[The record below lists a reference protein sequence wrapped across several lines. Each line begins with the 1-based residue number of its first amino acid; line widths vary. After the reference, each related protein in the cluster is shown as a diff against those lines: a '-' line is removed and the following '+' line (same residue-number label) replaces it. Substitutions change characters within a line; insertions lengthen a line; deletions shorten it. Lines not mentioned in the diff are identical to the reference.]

1 MKQTIKKISLVV
13 FASLAILACDKVDAP
28 YKETVAP
35 PPPDTSTNNNND
47 TTPTFDEVR
56 KVLIEDYTGH
66 QCGNC
71 PLAAE
76 KLEELKNTYGNQ
88 VVPMAVHAGFFAD
101 VAASPF
107 NVDYRTTVATEL
119 DQYFGNSV
127 AGNPNGMVNRKGH
140 PNTHILNL
148 NSWGSV
154 LTPYTTMNP
163 DVVLG
168 IRTSFS
174 ESTNIAEATVYTKFK
189 NTLTGNYKLC
199 VYVTEDSIMGA
210 QTDYR
215 LTPDVI
221 EDYHFEH
228 MLRASFNGTWGETIA
243 TDPVASETT
252 VYRKKYSMSLSGKLM
267 SINHPCSVVA
277 FVYNDATKE
286 VIQASTKKIK

>member
-1 MKQTIKKISLVV
+1 MKQTIKKLSLVF
-13 FASLAILACDKVDAP
+13 FASLALVACDKVDAP
-28 YKETVAP
+28 YKETVTP
-35 PPPDTSTNNNND
+35 PPIDTTTNNND
-47 TTPTFDEVR
+47 TSLVFDQVR

-76 KLEELKNTYGNQ
+76 KLEELKGTYGNQ
-88 VVPMAVHAGFFAD
+88 VVPLAVHAGFFAD

-107 NVDYRTTVATEL
+107 DVDYRTTVATEL
-119 DQYFGNSV
+119 DTYFGNSV

-148 NSWGSV
+148 NSWSSV

-163 DVVLG
+163 DVVLA
-168 IRTSFS
+168 IRNNYNA
-174 ESTNIAEATVYTKFK
+174 STNIIETSVYTKFK
-189 NTLTGNYKLC
+189 TTLTGTYKLC
-199 VYVTEDSIMGA
+199 VYVAEDSIIGA

-228 MLRASFNGTWGETIA
+228 MLRASFNGTWGETVG
-243 TDPVASETT
+243 TDPVASETN
-252 VYRKKYSMSLSGKLM
+252 VIRKKYSMSLSGKLM
-267 SINHPCSVVA
+267 NINHPCEVVA

>member
-1 MKQTIKKISLVV
+1 MKQSISKLLFIA
-13 FASLAILACDKVDAP
+13 FAALYIVACDKVDAP
-28 YKETVAP
+28 YKETVVLP
-35 PPPDTSTNNNND
+35 PID
-47 TTPTFDEVR
+47 TTTNKDDTTAVFDEVR

-76 KLEELKNTYGNQ
+76 KLEELKNAYGNQ
-88 VVPMAVHAGFFAD
+88 VVPMAVHAGFFAET
-101 VAASPF
+101 AASPF
-107 NVDYRTTVATEL
+107 DVDYRNTVATEL
-119 DQYFGNSV
+119 DIYFGNSV
-127 AGNPNGMVNRKGH
+127 AGNPNGMVNRQGH

-148 NSWGSV
+148 NSWSSV
-154 LTPYTTMNP
+154 LTPYTTLNP
-163 DVVLG
+163 DVVLA
-168 IRTSFS
+168 IRNSFNKS
-174 ESTNIAEATVYTKFK
+174 NNIVETTVYSKFK
-189 NTLTGNYKLC
+189 KTLTGNYKLC
-199 VYVTEDSIMGA
+199 VYVLEDSIIGA

-243 TDPVASETT
+243 TDPVASETNI
-252 VYRKKYSMSLSGKLM
+252 YRKKYSMSLSGKLM
-267 SINHPCSVVA
+267 NINHPCEVVA